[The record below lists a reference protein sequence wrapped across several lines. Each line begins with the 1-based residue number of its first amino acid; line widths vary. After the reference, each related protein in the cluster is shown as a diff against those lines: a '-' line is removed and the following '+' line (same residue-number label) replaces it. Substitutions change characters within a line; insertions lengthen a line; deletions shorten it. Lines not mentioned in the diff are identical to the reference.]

1 MKLMER
7 VRMAMS
13 MFLTFTCDN
22 CCVLMSVMSLNF
34 IYFLL
39 FSCPFLHRTAG
50 DTERRYHLRYF
61 KTCMCVYE
69 TDSRGFC
76 VKNGAHCAFA
86 HGEHDKRPPVF
97 DIKELQQ
104 QIQENTEETVSG
116 PNQLDK
122 ERNMMIDDPKWQG
135 TKRTEIS
142 NSTSKFFCLYLTI
155 SSTFDNVV
163 LF

>member
-1 MKLMER
+1 MG
-7 VRMAMS
+7 MS
-13 MFLTFTCDN
+13 KI
-22 CCVLMSVMSLNF
+22 SLIF
-34 IYFLL
+34 KEMLRSLSDQPPKFFVYF

-69 TDSRGFC
+69 TDARGCC

-104 QIQENTEETVSG
+104 QIQENSEDTING

-135 TKRTEIS
+135 GGIVYVINLRIFPTTDLKPILIFYS
-142 NSTSKFFCLYLTI
+142 
-155 SSTFDNVV
+155 
-163 LF
+163 